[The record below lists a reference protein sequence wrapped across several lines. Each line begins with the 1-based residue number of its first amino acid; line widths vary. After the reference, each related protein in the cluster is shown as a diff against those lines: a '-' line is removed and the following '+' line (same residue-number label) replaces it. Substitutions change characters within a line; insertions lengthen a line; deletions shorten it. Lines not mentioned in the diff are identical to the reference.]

1 MSEQEPYTPSDD
13 EVMTDYLNMQSL
25 IGDESDIDAN
35 YQAVLRWGRW
45 LAAHDAEV
53 ARAAAEKALF
63 EFSDWIRATKGRG
76 QMSNEY
82 EAWARAFAASYRL
95 EQTDEQ

>member
-1 MSEQEPYTPSDD
+1 VSEQEPYTPSDD

-45 LAAHDAEV
+45 LAAHNAEV
-53 ARAAAEKALF
+53 ARAAAEKAWDEGAVETLT
-63 EFSDWIRATKGRG
+63 RV
-76 QMSNEY
+76 SNGY
-82 EAWARAFAASYRL
+82 DSVIMDVNPYRL
-95 EQTDEQ
+95 EQNDE

>member
-1 MSEQEPYTPSDD
+1 MHMRVAPMSDTGQELYTPSDD

-53 ARAAAEKALF
+53 ARAAAEKAWDDFLAYKYLPPAV
-63 EFSDWIRATKGRG
+63 R
-76 QMSNEY
+76 EY
-82 EAWARAFAASYRL
+82 VEAYRL
-95 EQTDEQ
+95 EQNDE